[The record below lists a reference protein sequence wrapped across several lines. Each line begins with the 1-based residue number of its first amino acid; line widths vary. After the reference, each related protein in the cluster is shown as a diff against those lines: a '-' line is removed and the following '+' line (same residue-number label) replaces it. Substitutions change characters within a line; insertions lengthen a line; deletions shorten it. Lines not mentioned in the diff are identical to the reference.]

1 MARAVDLSI
10 MAIPAPEKI
19 EEFVSPALSELGLD
33 VEAVKVVRAG
43 AKSQVIVSVDG
54 DQRPDLDGLEDATRA
69 VSEALDAA
77 EARGDAN
84 FGSQG
89 YTLEVSTPG
98 IDAPLVKPRHWRR
111 NHGRVVHISLADGGS
126 CPGRIGALND
136 AEDSVIIVSSA
147 GPKGRPRAVGRV
159 VRLAEI
165 ARAVVQV
172 EFSTPPAVEM
182 DLAGLKFDDALNR
195 LEDDK

>member
-1 MARAVDLSI
+1 

-19 EEFVSPALSELGLD
+19 EEILAPALSRIGLD
-33 VEAVKVVRAG
+33 IEAVKVVRAG
-43 AKSQVIVSVDG
+43 AKSQVVVSVDG
-54 DQRPDLDGLEDATRA
+54 ETRPDLDGLEEATRV
-69 VSEALDAA
+69 VSEELDAA
-77 EARGDAN
+77 EAAGAAN
-84 FGSQG
+84 FGAQG

-111 NHGRVVHISLADGGS
+111 NLGRLVQVSLADGTTL
-126 CPGRIGALND
+126 PGRIGALSEPED
-136 AEDSVIIVSSA
+136 AVIIVSSA
-147 GPKGRPRAVGRV
+147 GPKGRPRATGQVL
-159 VRLAEI
+159 RLADI

-182 DLAGLKFDDALNR
+182 EFVGLTFDDALNR